1 MVSPLIRKST
11 TTAILAFSLAV
22 TCVAQDFVVICIQ
35 KQNADWN
42 DANSWGDGMLPSQD
56 NEMAIINGRKSAFL
70 DSPFEAPIHVQVGN
84 GISEAPDGTLYINA
98 DFRVKDL
105 AVAVAEGTS
114 GRVEQS
120 AGAVSVE
127 QLSLASISAEA
138 LGATYDLIGGKI
150 NTETLKMGV
159 SGPATLN
166 LTGSGEVVTVQ
177 SRLLAA
183 SQSALRFTG
192 AKVGFPTLN
201 AAAADITIEPGATL
215 TVESAGPSS
224 KPGKFILIQA
234 DQPLATSFMVD
245 LVGFG
250 EGKAKLLESEPG
262 IVLEVK

>member
-1 MVSPLIRKST
+1 MASPLIRKST
-11 TTAILAFSLAV
+11 TAAILAMSLAV
-22 TCVAQDFVVICIQ
+22 TCVAQNFVVTLIQ
-35 KQNADWN
+35 KKKADWN
-42 DANSWGDGMLPSQD
+42 DASSWVDGVMPSQD
-56 NEMAIINGRKSAFL
+56 NEMAIINGGRSAIL

-84 GISEAPDGTLYINA
+84 GISEAPDGALTINA

-138 LGATYDLIGGKI
+138 LGATYDLIGGKM

-183 SQSALRFTG
+183 SQSALHFTG
-192 AKVGFPTLN
+192 DKVGFPTLN

-215 TVESAGPSS
+215 TVESAGPGT
-224 KPGKFILIQA
+224 KPGKFPLVLA
-234 DQPLATSFMVD
+234 GQPLATSFKVN